1 MGNLA
6 RAAMAGLMAATVTAG
21 SAAAQ
26 TTQPRLVVHLRTV
39 GINGDVVVVAE
50 GRVTRTFDAVG
61 VSVSW
66 KNDERTRTDSRDV
79 MNIAV
84 RSLSVVELDPFVAR
98 SGISRNALGLAVPQA
113 HQVYLFASR
122 IEDVAR
128 ASHLPSPVILAR
140 VLAHELGHVLLGASH
155 SDTGIMSAGVSR
167 APIEPTFTQAEGLS
181 IRDSLTSGRMLDVV
195 SDERLRHRTL
205 EAD

>member
-21 SAAAQ
+21 AAAQ
-26 TTQPRLVVHLRTV
+26 TTGPRMVVHLRTV
-39 GINGDVVVVAE
+39 GITGDVVVVAE

-61 VSVSW
+61 ESVTW
-66 KNDERTRTDSRDV
+66 KNDERTRTDTRDV

-84 RSLSVVELDPFVAR
+84 RSLSVDELVPFVAR

-128 ASHLPSPVILAR
+128 ASHLPMPVILAR

-167 APIEPTFTQAEGLS
+167 VPAEPTFTQAEGLS